1 MPSEIVESARHR
13 VRVLALDTAQPIIR
27 ETRRVTAEEHL
38 ALVTLLDELHRLNV
52 AVSDQRKF
60 MEDAAKRK
68 KWHTQKPVAAR
79 SQPATVRSITQQPIS
94 APRKPGAAP
103 DPNPPTAA
111 TRKKRGNRK

>member
-52 AVSDQRKF
+52 AVAFQRQLI
-60 MEDAAKRK
+60 EDVAKREK
-68 KWHTQKPVAAR
+68 RHTQKLAAAR
-79 SQPATVRSITQQPIS
+79 SQPAKARSITPQPIS